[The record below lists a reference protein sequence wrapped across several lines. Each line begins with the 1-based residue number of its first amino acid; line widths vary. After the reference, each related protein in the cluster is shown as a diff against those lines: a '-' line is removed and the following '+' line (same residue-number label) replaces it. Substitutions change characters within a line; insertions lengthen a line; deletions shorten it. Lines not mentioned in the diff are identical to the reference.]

1 MTHLAF
7 ELRTNTPDALTAEL
21 AERWTPL
28 SRRSSRYGRIWSGP
42 RNSRRAW

>member
-21 AERWTPL
+21 AERAEARGYGT
-28 SRRSSRYGRIWSGP
+28 SSCGP
-42 RNSRRAW
+42 RNSRSAQ